1 MAGKKQATGGAPS
14 WMVTFA
20 DMMALLLCLFVLL
33 LSFSTMDA
41 QKFKRIAGEMQQA
54 FGLSLKTKLLGV
66 TETGGIP
73 DRAYVSSPN
82 RAVTEMPAPEA
93 PADINAEPMID
104 IPPPELP
111 HTEESPADKMTE
123 EATAV
128 PRETSGEKVA
138 KYLQTRLAKEM
149 RAGQVMFEPS
159 PNGVLIRFNSNFL
172 FNSGSADV
180 FDSMEGLLNEL
191 ASILAETEGEILVSG
206 HTDNVP
212 ISTDVF
218 RSNWDLSSARAASL
232 VHMLLKSGKID
243 KARIGAT
250 GYADSRPIGS
260 NDTEN
265 GRALNRRVEIQL
277 RTPDETRKGSAR

>member
-1 MAGKKQATGGAPS
+1 MAGKKHATGGAPS

-54 FGLSLKTKLLGV
+54 FGLSLKTALLGV
-66 TETGGIP
+66 TETDGIP

-82 RAVTEMPAPEA
+82 RAVTELPAPEA
-93 PADINAEPMID
+93 PTDSLEKPMSD
-104 IPPPELP
+104 IPPPDLLLSEK
-111 HTEESPADKMTE
+111 SPAGEMAE
-123 EATAV
+123 ET
-128 PRETSGEKVA
+128 PTRPKETSGEKVA
-138 KYLQTRLAKEM
+138 KFLQTRLAEEI
-149 RAGQVMFEPS
+149 RAGQVMVEPS
-159 PNGVLIRFNSNFL
+159 SSGVLIRFNSNFL

-180 FDSMEGLLNEL
+180 FDSMEDLLKEL
-191 ASILAETEGEILVSG
+191 ASILAETEGEIMVSG

-218 RSNWDLSSARAASL
+218 RSNWDLSSARASSL

-243 KARIGAT
+243 KTRIGAT

-277 RTPDETRKGSAR
+277 RTPDETLQESVR